1 MPAELSG
8 SARTNRERKNNNDA
22 SCAGG
27 YADISTSVSGGQ
39 MFGRVITAMVTPF
52 DKNGALDLDRAR
64 ALAQHLVAAG
74 SDGLVLA
81 GSTGES
87 PTLSFEEKRDLFGAV
102 VDAVGGRAD
111 IIAGTGTYDTR
122 ESIHLSKMAAEQGVA
137 GLLVVTPYYS
147 RPPQSGLL
155 EHFKAV
161 AGATDL
167 PVILYDIP
175 IRTGRKIE
183 HPTLLKL
190 AEVPN
195 IIGVKD
201 AVGDLAGTAKLVAET
216 PDDFTVW
223 SGDDAVTLPSLA
235 VGAYGVVSVASHLVG
250 ARLQE
255 LIAAHVKGDTDQAAK
270 INAELVPLFEV
281 LFITSN
287 PIPLK
292 AALAEVGQP
301 VGDPRLPLVPATDD
315 ERSKVRAVLQQL
327 GLV

>member
-1 MPAELSG
+1 
-8 SARTNRERKNNNDA
+8 
-22 SCAGG
+22 
-27 YADISTSVSGGQ
+27 

-52 DKNGALDLDRAR
+52 DENGALDLERAR
-64 ALAQHLVAAG
+64 SLAEHLVANG

-87 PTLSFEEKRDLFGAV
+87 PTLQFEEKRDLFAAI
-102 VDAVGGRAD
+102 VDAVGSRAD

-122 ESIHLSKMAAEQGVA
+122 ESIHLSQMAAEQGVD

-155 EHFKAV
+155 QHFTAV
-161 AGATDL
+161 AGATNL
-167 PVILYDIP
+167 PVMLYDIP
-175 IRTGRKIE
+175 SRTARKIE

-195 IIGVKD
+195 IVGVKD
-201 AVGDLAGTAKLVAET
+201 AAGDLAGTARLAAEK
-216 PDDFTVW
+216 PDDFTIW
-223 SGDDAVTLPSLA
+223 SGDDALTLPMLS
-235 VGAYGVVSVASHLVG
+235 VGAHGVVSVASHLVG

-255 LIAAHVKGDTDQAAK
+255 MIAAHEKGDANQAAA
-270 INAELVPLFEV
+270 INTELVPIFDV

-292 AALAEVGQP
+292 AALAEVGRP
-301 VGDPRLPLVPATDD
+301 VGDPRLPLVPATND
-315 ERSKVRAVLQQL
+315 ERAKVRAVLHQV